1 MRELGSLIY
10 YGHSAFEINAGGKK
24 ILVDPWISNPKS
36 VTTVDKINNV
46 DLIVLTHGHD
56 DHIGDTIEIMKRNP
70 NSKVVAIFELANYI
84 AEKINDEKRAIG
96 GNMGGPMI
104 IDNIKIA
111 LVPANHSSEGYGSPT
126 GAVIITNEGTI
137 YHAGDT
143 GITSEMQFVGE
154 LYKPDIALLPI
165 GGHFTMDHNEAAK
178 AVELIKPKVA
188 IPMHYGTF
196 PVLYGD
202 PDEFKKIVISRG
214 VKTNVVILKPGE
226 KYDFKF

>member
-1 MRELGSLIY
+1 LGSLIY
-10 YGHSAFEINAGGKK
+10 YGHSAFEINSGGKK
-24 ILVDPWISNPKS
+24 ILVDPWISNPAS
-36 VTTVDKINNV
+36 VTKVESIKNV

-56 DHIGDTIEIMKRNP
+56 DHIGDTIKIMENNP
-70 NSKVVAIFELANYI
+70 KSKVVAIFELANYI
-84 AEKINDEKRAIG
+84 ATKINDENRVIG

-104 IDNIKIA
+104 VDSIKIA
-111 LVPANHSSEGYGSPT
+111 LVPANHSSEGFGSPT

-143 GITSEMQFVGE
+143 GITSEMELIGE
-154 LYKPDIALLPI
+154 IYKPDIALLPI

-178 AVELIKPKVA
+178 AVEMIKPKVA

-202 PDEFKKIVISRG
+202 PNEFKKIVVSRG
-214 VKTNVVILKPGE
+214 VNTNVVILKPGE
-226 KYDFKF
+226 KFEFKF

>member
-1 MRELGSLIY
+1 MGSLIY
-10 YGHSAFEINAGGKK
+10 YGHSAFEINSGGKK
-24 ILVDPWISNPKS
+24 ILVDPWISNPAS
-36 VTTVDKINNV
+36 VTKVESIKNV

-56 DHIGDTIEIMKRNP
+56 DHIGDTIKIMENNP
-70 NSKVVAIFELANYI
+70 KSKVVAIFELANYI
-84 AEKINDEKRAIG
+84 ATKINDENRVIG

-104 IDNIKIA
+104 VDNIKIA
-111 LVPANHSSEGYGSPT
+111 LVPANHSSEGFGSPT

-143 GITSEMQFVGE
+143 GITSEMELIGE
-154 LYKPDIALLPI
+154 IYKPDIALLPI

-178 AVELIKPKVA
+178 AVEMIKPKVA

-202 PDEFKKIVISRG
+202 PNEFKKIVVSRG
-214 VKTNVVILKPGE
+214 VNTNIVILKPGE
-226 KYDFKF
+226 KFEFKF